1 MLLILHGSSDVARVA
16 LANLLVKK
24 RPAWRHLSI
33 EDLGGLTEA
42 LGIDLHSNAEI
53 GAMILGESIK
63 TLHEEGMHVVQ
74 SMHDG
79 SELLLQLPEATD
91 GYHCRVLLS
100 QEDSDGGEYHVI
112 AEAEGRSPQKVLDD
126 LMPLIEEMEKTSS

>member
-1 MLLILHGSSDVARVA
+1 MARAAVAH
-16 LANLLVKK
+16 LLVKK
-24 RPAWRHLSI
+24 RPLWRHLSI
-33 EDLGGLTEA
+33 EDVGGLTEA
-42 LGIDLHSNAEI
+42 LGIDLRDNPDM

-79 SELLLQLPEATD
+79 SELLLQLPVETE
-91 GYHCRVLLS
+91 GFHCRVLLS
-100 QEDSDGGEYHVI
+100 TEDSDGGEYHVVT
-112 AEAEGRSPQKVLDD
+112 EAEGRSPQKVLTD